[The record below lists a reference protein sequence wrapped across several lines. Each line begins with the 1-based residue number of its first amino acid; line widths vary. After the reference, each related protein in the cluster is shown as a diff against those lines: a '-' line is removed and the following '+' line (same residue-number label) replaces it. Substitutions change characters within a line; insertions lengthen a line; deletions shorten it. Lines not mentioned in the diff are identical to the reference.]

1 MDINQDNVLLV
12 EFSPSP
18 CFELKRISMKLFPS
32 QVKKNFFFLKKN
44 NKKKKLSK
52 LIKKFQMILP
62 KLKV

>member
-1 MDINQDNVLLV
+1 MDLKHNSVLLV

-18 CFELKRISMKLFPS
+18 CLELKRISM
-32 QVKKNFFFLKKN
+32 
-44 NKKKKLSK
+44 KLSK